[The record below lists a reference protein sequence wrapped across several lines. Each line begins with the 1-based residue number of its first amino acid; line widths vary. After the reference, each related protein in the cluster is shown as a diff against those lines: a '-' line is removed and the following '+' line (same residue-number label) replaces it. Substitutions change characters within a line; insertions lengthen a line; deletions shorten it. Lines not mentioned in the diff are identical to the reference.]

1 MTVLRRD
8 LVVGGDEGA
17 VARGGLEAGPKG
29 VDKVVMVDR
38 DGDRGTVEVVKDDH
52 KEEEDEA

>member
-17 VARGGLEAGPKG
+17 VARGGPEAGPKG
-29 VDKVVMVDR
+29 VDKVLQNQVLLAR
-38 DGDRGTVEVVKDDH
+38 N
-52 KEEEDEA
+52 

>member
-17 VARGGLEAGPKG
+17 VARGGLEARPKG

-52 KEEEDEA
+52 KEEENEA